1 MNDFFKYLWL
11 WAILFTIFAL
21 LAAIPVTK
29 YEKKFK
35 NYAIKRHYIPQMHI
49 DAAHRYLE
57 AVESGEIDNIYQFGY
72 APEYLRMLDN
82 SYERYGSTDSK
93 PIPPKTIRP
102 LYIRDKNNPEIIY
115 PYPAGNTNNPYPP
128 SPAIHLDVSK

>member
-1 MNDFFKYLWL
+1 MNDVLKYLWL

-21 LAAIPVTK
+21 LAAIPVAK
-29 YEKKFK
+29 YEKKFR

-49 DAAHRYLE
+49 DAAHKYLD
-57 AVESGEIDNIYQFGY
+57 AVESGEIDDIYQFGY

-82 SYERYGSTDSK
+82 SYEGYGNTGSK
-93 PIPPKTIRP
+93 PAQSRVIRP

-115 PYPAGNTNNPYPP
+115 PYPAGESDGLHPL
-128 SPAIHLDVSK
+128 SPAIHLNVNK